1 MLIDAR
7 RVGLDIG
14 DERVLRRYQQW
25 RRVDTLALAAVTDG
39 LNRLFSNALPPLQL
53 ARGLGLAAVHRVPPV
68 RRVLMR
74 DAMGLVG
81 DLPRLLLGQRL

>member
-1 MLIDAR
+1 
-7 RVGLDIG
+7 
-14 DERVLRRYQQW
+14 
-25 RRVDTLALAAVTDG
+25 
-39 LNRLFSNALPPLQL
+39 LQL